1 MILKNKHTTEIQH
14 ISMKSRINYYLV
26 GLVLLQISCGNPDQL
41 EKKKAELEEYKDE
54 MQELK
59 VKIET
64 LEGEITQL
72 DPGFGKSN
80 RQTTIVST
88 APIEVR
94 DFEHFIEVGGEVA
107 SRQNVVLAAE
117 VTGMVQRIHVREG
130 NEVRRGD
137 ILLSL
142 DASTSQ
148 RTIAELETALELA
161 TTVYERQ
168 SNLWEQQIG
177 TEIQYLEAKNRK
189 ESVERQLESAQVQ
202 LSKSIIRAPFSGSV
216 DEVIIKVGETAMPG
230 SELLRLVGSDKIF
243 VEADV
248 SETYVG
254 SFSKGDK
261 VELII
266 PSTGEVYTSQLTSVG
281 GVINKENRTF
291 KVEVMLPEAIKAK
304 VKPNQLAVVK
314 ISNFVKKDAVVIPT
328 NLIQYD
334 NRGAYV
340 YVVNQAD
347 SAFTAQ
353 KVYVEGGITYNNQT
367 LIEEGLTGE
376 ELLIDKGFR
385 NVSDGFEVKLAE
397 INAQ

>member
-1 MILKNKHTTEIQH
+1 
-14 ISMKSRINYYLV
+14 MKARINYYLV
-26 GLVLLQISCGNPDQL
+26 GLVLFQMSCGKPDQL
-41 EKKKAELEEYKDE
+41 AEKKAELQQYKDE

-64 LEGEITQL
+64 LEHEIAQL
-72 DPGFGKSN
+72 DPSFGKSN
-80 RQTTIVST
+80 RQTTIVS
-88 APIEVR
+88 ALPIEVR
-94 DFEHFIEVGGEVA
+94 DFEHFIEVGGEVT

-117 VTGMVQRIHVREG
+117 VTGVAQRIHVREG
-130 NEVRRGD
+130 EVVRRGD

-142 DASTSQ
+142 DASATQ
-148 RTIAELETALELA
+148 RAIAELETALELA

-168 SNLWEQQIG
+168 SNLWKQQIG
-177 TEIQYLEAKNRK
+177 TEIQFLEAKNRK

-202 LSKSIIRAPFSGSV
+202 LSKSIIRAPFSGAV
-216 DEVIIKVGETAMPG
+216 DEIIIKAGETAMPG

-248 SETYVG
+248 SEAYVG

-261 VELII
+261 VELAF
-266 PSTGEVYTSQLTSVG
+266 PSIGETYTSELTSVG

-291 KVEVMLPEAIKAK
+291 KVEVALPDKIKAK

-314 ISNFVKKDAVVIPT
+314 ISNFIKEDAVVIPT

-340 YVVNQAD
+340 YVVNKSD
-347 SAFTAQ
+347 TVLTAQ
-353 KVYVEGGITYNNQT
+353 KVYVESGIAYNNQT
-367 LIEEGLTGE
+367 LIEKGLTGE
-376 ELLIDKGFR
+376 EMLINQGFR
-385 NVSDGFEVKLAE
+385 NVSNGLEVKLAD
-397 INAQ
+397 NSVQ